1 MNIDDYSFWEMITRT
16 TVTFT
21 VLLFLA
27 RMLGKEQL
35 SQLTFFNYVTGI
47 TVGSIAGEIVAHDD
61 THYLNAITSLV
72 WWSILTIFVG
82 YITMKSDK
90 LKEILDDKPA
100 TVIKDGKILEKEL
113 KTSRLPMGDLM
124 MLLRLQGVFSVKEVH
139 YAVLET
145 NGELSIFK
153 KVSQQPATKQD
164 VKASTTIPKYMP
176 SQIISDGKIVKKNLH
191 ELSLTEEWVM
201 NELKKQGI
209 QNVKEVFYAEIETNG
224 SLHIDKRDNNQ

>member
-47 TVGSIAGEIVAHDD
+47 TIGSIAGEIVAHDD

>member
-1 MNIDDYSFWEMITRT
+1 MNLDDYSFWEMITRT

-27 RMLGKEQL
+27 RVLGKEQL

-47 TVGSIAGEIVAHDD
+47 TIGSIAGEIASHDD
-61 THYLNAITSLV
+61 THYLNAITSLI
-72 WWSILTIFVG
+72 WWSILAIFVG

-176 SQIISDGKIVKKNLH
+176 SQIISDGKVVKKNLR
-191 ELSLTEEWVM
+191 ELNLTEEWVM

-209 QNVKEVFYAEIETNG
+209 QNVNEVFYAEIETNG

>member
-1 MNIDDYSFWEMITRT
+1 MNLDDYSFWEMITRT

-27 RMLGKEQL
+27 RVLGKEQL

-47 TVGSIAGEIVAHDD
+47 TIGSIAGEIAAHDD
-61 THYLNAITSLV
+61 THYLNAITSLI

-153 KVSQQPATKQD
+153 KISQQPATKQD

-176 SQIISDGKIVKKNLH
+176 TQIISDGKIVKKNLH
-191 ELSLTEEWVM
+191 ELNLTEEWVM

>member
-27 RMLGKEQL
+27 RVLGKEQL

-47 TVGSIAGEIVAHDD
+47 TIGSIAGELVAHDD
-61 THYLNAITSLV
+61 THYLNGITSLV

-176 SQIISDGKIVKKNLH
+176 SQIISDGKIVKNNLN
-191 ELSLTEEWVM
+191 ELNLTEEWVM

-209 QNVKEVFYAEIETNG
+209 QNVKEVFYAEIETDG